1 MRVKRTKNIAG
12 MMGRLS
18 PQGKTGKSM
27 AMDIDPME
35 RMKQRF
41 EGRARGGKPKAM
53 KRKTLMTGGY

>member
-1 MRVKRTKNIAG
+1 LRVKRTKNIAG

-18 PQGKTGKSM
+18 PQGKAGISM

-41 EGRARGGKPKAM
+41 EGRAKGGKSRAM

>member
-1 MRVKRTKNIAG
+1 MKIKRTKNIAG

-18 PQGKTGKSM
+18 PQGKTGISM

-35 RMKQRF
+35 RMQQRF
-41 EGRARGGKPKAM
+41 EGRVKGGNRRKI

>member
-1 MRVKRTKNIAG
+1 VKVKRTKNIAG

-18 PQGKTGKSM
+18 PQGKTGISM

-41 EGRARGGKPKAM
+41 EGRAKGGKPRAM

>member
-1 MRVKRTKNIAG
+1 

-18 PQGKTGKSM
+18 PQGKTGISM

-35 RMKQRF
+35 RMQQRF
-41 EGRARGGKPKAM
+41 EGRAKGGKPRGM

>member
-1 MRVKRTKNIAG
+1 LRVKRTKNIAG

-18 PQGKTGKSM
+18 PQGKAGISM

-41 EGRARGGKPKAM
+41 EGRAKGGKPRAM

>member
-1 MRVKRTKNIAG
+1 LRVKKTKNVAG

-18 PQGKTGKSM
+18 PQGKTGISM

-41 EGRARGGKPKAM
+41 EGRSKGGKPRAM

>member
-18 PQGKTGKSM
+18 PQGKAGISM

-41 EGRARGGKPKAM
+41 EGRAKGGKPRAM
-53 KRKTLMTGGY
+53 KRKTLITGGY